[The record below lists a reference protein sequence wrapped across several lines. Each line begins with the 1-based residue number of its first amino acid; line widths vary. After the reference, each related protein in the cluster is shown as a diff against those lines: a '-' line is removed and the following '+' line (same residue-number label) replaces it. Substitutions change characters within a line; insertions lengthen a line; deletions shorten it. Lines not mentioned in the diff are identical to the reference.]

1 MAKVVL
7 NPTLQSIEGITEL
20 KRRSNDDLAIKA
32 YAAFSKKKLAIDKK
46 LEDQLAKYR
55 NGKLA
60 DFEKTRLQ
68 KLREANELELKFLRI
83 KWEREKDEFKK
94 AEIERDI
101 QRKKRQQKDRE
112 AWNEVKRQF
121 TEGKS
126 LGEGLANAFT
136 KSLDTVGRGINTYLG
151 SYSQYMSGIEARIQ
165 GSTK

>member
-60 DFEKTRLQ
+60 DFEKTKFQ
-68 KLREANELELKFLRI
+68 KLKEANELELKFLRI
-83 KWEREKDEFKK
+83 KWEREKDEFKNQK
-94 AEIERDI
+94 QECESINWIE
-101 QRKKRQQKDRE
+101 
-112 AWNEVKRQF
+112 
-121 TEGKS
+121 
-126 LGEGLANAFT
+126 
-136 KSLDTVGRGINTYLG
+136 
-151 SYSQYMSGIEARIQ
+151 
-165 GSTK
+165 